1 MLRPEGRHIRDS
13 GIIRLEK
20 VMDRSRFVAAGLAI
34 LLLSS
39 ISQAQP
45 GGGGRG
51 PGGGGRGPGG
61 GGDFGGGRGGR
72 WMGGGGDNGGDGG
85 GRRFSMQFGGMGD
98 PSQFFDMLSK
108 GKDVIT
114 RDDVPQMFQSMFDRI
129 ASSQGI
135 TNGQITRE
143 QFRSASDSFRS
154 RMQNGGGMGGPGSMN
169 RGGGPGGEISQE
181 WIDRRSESTFRQHD
195 QNGDGLLQLNE
206 MPENLKPAWE
216 KYDANKDGAV
226 SLEEFRG
233 YMKDRIQMREQER
246 KDAAGNVTVITDALP
261 PAAEP
266 GHSPQGPNPE
276 DPNQRPTVYR
286 FGNLPSDMPGW
297 FAEMDS
303 DKDGQVGLYEWVK
316 ASRGVDEFRTMDRN
330 EDGLLTIEEVIGF
343 VRNGN
348 KQPGVGTVSVA
359 SSGMTNESGYGRNR
373 FGGMGGMTS
382 GMGEMWNRFSG
393 GNGGGRGGF
402 GGRGMRGDGGGRPG
416 NSGDPRTR
424 SDYGNG
430 GRGMFGGPGGN
441 DSRGN
446 RGGDNGGSGRGFG
459 GRGFGGGPPGMSGGG
474 PTNGGGG
481 RGGPGRGDRNGNGP
495 NGKSS
500 SEVRK
505 P

>member
-1 MLRPEGRHIRDS
+1 
-13 GIIRLEK
+13 
-20 VMDRSRFVAAGLAI
+20 
-34 LLLSS
+34 
-39 ISQAQP
+39 
-45 GGGGRG
+45 
-51 PGGGGRGPGG
+51 
-61 GGDFGGGRGGR
+61 
-72 WMGGGGDNGGDGG
+72 MGGGGDNGG
-85 GRRFSMQFGGMGD
+85 GRRFSMQFGGMSD

-114 RDDVPQMFQSMFDRI
+114 RDDVPQMFQSMFDRM

-154 RMQNGGGMGGPGSMN
+154 RMQNGGGTGGPGGMN
-169 RGGGPGGEISQE
+169 RGGGPGGEMPQE
-181 WIDRRSESTFRQHD
+181 WLDRRSESTFRQHD

-233 YMKDRIQMREQER
+233 YMKDRMQMREQER
-246 KDAAGNVTVITDALP
+246 KDAAANVTVTTDALP
-261 PAAEP
+261 PAAAP
-266 GHSPQGPNPE
+266 SHSPPAQVPE
-276 DPNQRPTVYR
+276 DSNQRPTVYR

-316 ASRGVDEFRTMDRN
+316 ASRPVVEFRTMDRN
-330 EDGLLTIEEVIGF
+330 EDALLTIDELIGF

-348 KQPGVGTVSVA
+348 KQPGVGTVSVT
-359 SSGMTNESGYGRNR
+359 SSGMMNEPGNGRNR
-373 FGGMGGMTS
+373 FGGMGGMTG

-393 GNGGGRGGF
+393 GNGGGRGGNG

-416 NSGDPRTR
+416 NTGEPRTR
-424 SDYGNG
+424 GDYGNG
-430 GRGMFGGPGGN
+430 GRGMGGGN

-446 RGGDNGGSGRGFG
+446 RGGDNGGGRGYG
-459 GRGFGGGPPGMSGGG
+459 GRGYGGGPPGMSGGG
-474 PTNGGGG
+474 PNNGGG
-481 RGGPGRGDRNGNGP
+481 RGGPGRGDRNGNGS
-495 NGKSS
+495 NGNSS
-500 SEVRK
+500 SDSRK